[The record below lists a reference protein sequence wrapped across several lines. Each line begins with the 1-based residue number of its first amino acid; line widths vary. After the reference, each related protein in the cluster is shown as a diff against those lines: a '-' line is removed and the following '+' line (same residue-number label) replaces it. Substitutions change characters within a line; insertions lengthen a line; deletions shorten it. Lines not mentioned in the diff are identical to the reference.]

1 MKIAFSIIN
10 TVCIFYLSLV
20 TLFIIIFKV
29 RGYDGKYL
37 IYLQYPP
44 SCKIQGISR
53 KLLISRKQGEF
64 KILHK
69 LVRNL
74 FLKIT
79 CFSFKCMNYEGLQE
93 SNFILFYTYKFFK
106 ISGRSPKLFYW
117 YKFWTTQGKRRY
129 QYYLVC
135 NVMTDN
141 GKSM

>member
-1 MKIAFSIIN
+1 
-10 TVCIFYLSLV
+10 
-20 TLFIIIFKV
+20 
-29 RGYDGKYL
+29 
-37 IYLQYPP
+37 
-44 SCKIQGISR
+44 
-53 KLLISRKQGEF
+53 
-64 KILHK
+64 
-69 LVRNL
+69 
-74 FLKIT
+74 
-79 CFSFKCMNYEGLQE
+79 MNYEGLQE